1 MDFSKL
7 SQNEKLATYGSV
19 AVLVGGLV
27 GYSYGLTILAVLA
40 AVGMLAIVFLP
51 QLSAGTKLPGSKG
64 SLMLVAGAVAG
75 VILVLALL
83 IYIGTIFTAF
93 NVRDLFFL
101 IAVAGGVLMAWAGWR
116 EFQGEGGK
124 FQVGTASSAAGPA
137 AAPPPASVEPSG
149 EQANE
154 VAPERTADTSMD
166 TAPPTEAPRPTD
178 DRDAVDR
185 EDRPTS

>member
-7 SQNEKLATYGSV
+7 TQNEKLATYGAL

-51 QLSAGTKLPGSKG
+51 QLSAGTKLPGSRG
-64 SLMLVAGAVAG
+64 SLMLIAGAVAG
-75 VILVLALL
+75 VILVLAFL
-83 IYIGTIFTAF
+83 IYMGIVFTAF
-93 NVRDLFFL
+93 GVRDFFFL

-124 FQVGTASSAAGPA
+124 FQVGTAA
-137 AAPPPASVEPSG
+137 AAPAAQPPPVATDTTP
-149 EQANE
+149 E
-154 VAPERTADTSMD
+154 VASAPAPEQTADSAVDAAPRADTSPAD
-166 TAPPTEAPRPTD
+166 APRPD
-178 DRDAVDR
+178 YRD
-185 EDRPTS
+185 EDRPTP